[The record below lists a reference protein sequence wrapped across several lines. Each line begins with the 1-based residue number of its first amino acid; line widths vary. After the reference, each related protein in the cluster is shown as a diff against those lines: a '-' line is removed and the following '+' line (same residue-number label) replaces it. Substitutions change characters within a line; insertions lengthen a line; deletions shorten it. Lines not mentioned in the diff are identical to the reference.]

1 MPLDIDI
8 YIDVDVNI
16 ANTSFII
23 LTTAVIAAVIT
34 TTVVTTQIG
43 ASFIAV
49 VRFAITFVSQT
60 ILIQNENK

>member
-16 ANTSFII
+16 ANTSFTI
-23 LTTAVIAAVIT
+23 LPIAVIAAVFRL
-34 TTVVTTQIG
+34 VVTTQIG